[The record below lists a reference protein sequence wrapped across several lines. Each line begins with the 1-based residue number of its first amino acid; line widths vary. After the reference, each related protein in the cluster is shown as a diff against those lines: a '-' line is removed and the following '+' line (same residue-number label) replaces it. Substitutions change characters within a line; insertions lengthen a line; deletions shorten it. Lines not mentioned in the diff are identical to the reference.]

1 MRNRKR
7 WLWLAGLLVAG
18 ALVSSACAGDDGGGD
33 EGNGGGG
40 PITEAP
46 TGADLSVSAAEFTF
60 TPSDLTAPADTP
72 VTIQITNDGTIEH
85 DLTIDEANVKVAV
98 TPAEMGTAEINLP
111 AGVYTFYCSIPGH
124 RAAGMEGTLTV
135 S

>member
-7 WLWLAGLLVAG
+7 WLWLGCLLLAG
-18 ALVSSACAGDDGGGD
+18 ALVSSACARGDGGGT
-33 EGNGGGG
+33 GGGG

-46 TGADLSVSAAEFTF
+46 TDADVSVSASEFTF
-60 TPSDLTAPADTP
+60 EPSDLTAPANTP
-72 VTIQITNDGTIEH
+72 VTIQIRNDGTIEH
-85 DLTIDEANVKVAV
+85 DFTIDEANVTVVVKPTEAR
-98 TPAEMGTAEINLP
+98 TAEINLP

-124 RAAGMEGTLTV
+124 RAAGMEGALTV